1 MSEEQLKASQV
12 EIKADTQAEVSDE
25 ELAGASGGS
34 VGGGGGVMPQN
45 INQNLEQVD
54 RGLRPIK
61 SEINIVVS

>member
-34 VGGGGGVMPQN
+34 VGGGGGV
-45 INQNLEQVD
+45 IELE
-54 RGLRPIK
+54 
-61 SEINIVVS
+61 EVVV